1 MKFNESGAALA
12 QDMGAPVTK
21 MQDAID
27 AHYQASLE
35 SAKDL
40 GGPFPACKSRDE
52 ASGKTGSGKKFCH
65 NLISGADFAAEPY
78 YVATIAP
85 VIRCGMGGLEI
96 DEDSAVLG
104 SGSEAIR
111 GLYAAGEVA
120 GGVHGDN
127 RLEGNSLLG
136 CVVFGR
142 VAGAAR
148 AKYTLGDKVKATSFA
163 ELSGGG
169 PLWERGDVQ
178 VGWRVIRRNDECRV
192 QCASQETEEGIQWLR
207 NERS

>member
-12 QDMGAPVTK
+12 QEKGAPVTK
-21 MQDAID
+21 MQDSID
-27 AHYQASLE
+27 AHCEASLE
-35 SAKDL
+35 TARILEDRSPHVSH
-40 GGPFPACKSRDE
+40 GDE

-85 VIRCGMGGLEI
+85 VIHYGMGGLEI

-104 SGSEAIR
+104 SWSEAIR

-120 GGVHGDN
+120 GGVHGSN
-127 RLEGNSLLG
+127 RLGGNSLLG

-142 VAGAAR
+142 VAVR
-148 AKYTLGDKVKATSFA
+148 STLWATK
-163 ELSGGG
+163 
-169 PLWERGDVQ
+169 
-178 VGWRVIRRNDECRV
+178 
-192 QCASQETEEGIQWLR
+192 
-207 NERS
+207 